1 MSDKEI
7 ILKVKNGEI
16 NYFEIIVKKY
26 TSKIYNFFKAKIS
39 NKEDIDD
46 LVQNTFISFYKSIN
60 RFDENLPIL
69 PYLYQI
75 ARNEL
80 KMFYRSKKDL
90 LSLDEKFYFLP
101 DRVKDRIDDFNI
113 DYNDENYFKDLKK
126 EEKEMIMMKA
136 EGFSY
141 KEIAQKFKKKLNTV
155 KSIIRRI
162 RKKLIINNEN

>member
-7 ILKVKNGEI
+7 ILKIKNGKI
-16 NYFEIIVKKY
+16 DYFEIIVKKY
-26 TSKIYNFFKAKIS
+26 TSKIYSLIRTKIS
-39 NKEDIDD
+39 KKEDIDD
-46 LVQNTFISFYKSIN
+46 LVQNTFVSFYKAIN

-80 KMFYRSKKDL
+80 KMYYRSKKDV

-101 DRVKDRIDDFNI
+101 DRVKDRIDDFDI
-113 DYNDENYFKDLKK
+113 DYNNESYFKNLKK
-126 EEKEMIMMKA
+126 EEKEMIIMIS

-141 KEIAQKFKKKLNTV
+141 KEIAKKFKKKLNTV
-155 KSIIRRI
+155 KSIIRRV
-162 RKKLIINNEN
+162 RKKLIINNE